1 MIDNEFDNFV
11 NGKLKDHEAPVP
23 AGLWDKLKDKQFD
36 DFVGDSL
43 KDQTAT
49 VPDGLWD
56 KIADAQF
63 DQFLGNTISEYTA
76 PVPDGL
82 WAKLAD
88 ANFDASVQDKIG
100 NYIAPVPESLWGKV
114 ADAQFDAFVGSSL
127 KDYTAPVPE
136 GLWEKIHPEEKEE
149 RRIFY
154 FLRIPA
160 AAIFIFAILMGGTA
174 AYIWL
179 KPHFTSPIP
188 AVTGI
193 SKENKK
199 QAIDSAGNTTITPDN
214 QPDPASNANANS
226 PHTNSTVP
234 GKDIS
239 TIPAPNAPNSID
251 KKKDI
256 LTAKDKI
263 SDAPLSGNHA
273 KLPAVNNSHL
283 PATKTNR
290 PNTRISDKDN
300 HLNGFGN
307 PVAPGELA
315 THQQSVPPITPGDAS
330 DAGNNPYIYIPP
342 YQSNFSA
349 ISTIPFPSFTVTG
362 LMDLSGKEL
371 TDYKHASQI
380 KSNIICPSNRSNPNT
395 DWFAEVYASPD
406 FAVKS
411 FSNVSASQ
419 QYLLKK
425 DSIESMRVGFTA
437 GIRLVKPINENF
449 LIKTGIQYSQINQ
462 QYLYR
467 TENEIKTTTVVTVRT
482 IVRAPGDTVVIAD
495 TSVLQQIGYKNN
507 IAKNRFRSVDVPV
520 IIGYQFGNED
530 IKFGINAGVIFNLS
544 SWYQGVI
551 LDTSLA
557 IVPLTKANNMV
568 YKTNIGMGLYAGFSV
583 TKQLSEDLHI
593 FFEPYFRYNLSN
605 MTSNQSPYNQ
615 KFSVGGLSIGLRF
628 NLNKQ

>member
-43 KDQTAT
+43 KDQTAA

-56 KIADAQF
+56 KITDAQF

-127 KDYTAPVPE
+127 KDYIAPVPE

-179 KPHFTSPIP
+179 KPHFDSSRIP
-188 AVTGI
+188 AVTGL
-193 SKENKK
+193 SKNHNK
-199 QAIDSAGNTTITPDN
+199 QAIDSPANTIAHDN
-214 QPDPASNANANS
+214 QPEPVSNANTNS
-226 PHTNSTVP
+226 NHTNSTVP

-239 TIPAPNAPNSID
+239 TTPVPNAPNSIE

-256 LTAKDKI
+256 LTSKDQV
-263 SDAPLSGNHA
+263 SHAPLPFNQEN
-273 KLPAVNNSHL
+273 LPVVNNNHL
-283 PATKTNR
+283 PASKKNR
-290 PNTRISDKDN
+290 LDGSIANRN
-300 HLNGFGN
+300 NLLNGSGN
-307 PVAPGELA
+307 PLSSGDLA
-315 THQQSVPPITPGDAS
+315 IQQQPVPPITKIDSTDG
-330 DAGNNPYIYIPP
+330 GNNPYIYIPP

-349 ISTIPFPSFTVTG
+349 ISTIPFTAFTG
-362 LMDLSGKEL
+362 LRDFSGKEL

-380 KSNIICPSNRSNPNT
+380 KSNIICPSNRNNPNT

-557 IVPLTKANNMV
+557 IVPLTKSNNMV
-568 YKTNIGMGLYAGFSV
+568 YKTNIGMGLYAGFSI